1 MLDQEYVEEKMCPI
15 GLASFLLTDKW
26 IPIIIRDIALF
37 DRRTFNDIIN
47 NNEEGISTG
56 SLSSR
61 LKQMLYL
68 NLLQVERSEE
78 HIQKKMYYLTEAGI
92 SFVTILWHLAAWTQE
107 FRNPSQGNVESVKR
121 YSSDRMAIN
130 SHINILRKIHIEKTI
145 QPEPNWWV

>member
-1 MLDQEYVEEKMCPI
+1 MLDQEYAEEKICPI
-15 GLASFLLTDKW
+15 GLASFLLADKW

-61 LKQMLYL
+61 LKQMLHL

-92 SFVTILWHLAAWTQE
+92 SFVPILWHLAAWTQE